1 MMMRCSRPGTPM
13 SMGNHYPLLLVQY
26 RGNANRKPWR
36 LMKVLFFKLAS
47 RTRRA
52 VINWWV
58 NFLLC
63 YFHDYFY
70 FFIFLLIFWLYKI
83 QWLNTFLSP
92 IPHPNPFFSK
102 AKTFSS
108 QFILFSFFHIPFERE
123 GGCFF
128 FIPSVDGCFLNWVF
142 QFWLSYKKNIT
153 SACSYYWWPQHC
165 VKITRVSER

>member
-1 MMMRCSRPGTPM
+1 MMMRCSRPGTQM

-47 RTRRA
+47 RTQKA

-63 YFHDYFY
+63 YFHVYFCIC
-70 FFIFLLIFWLYKI
+70 IFSWQFWQYKI
-83 QWLNTFLSP
+83 QWLNTFPSP

-102 AKTFSS
+102 AQKFSS
-108 QFILFSFFHIPFERE
+108 QFIFFSFVSYSVWKGRRL
-123 GGCFF
+123 GFF
-128 FIPSVDGCFLNWVF
+128 FRVCMDVF
-142 QFWLSYKKNIT
+142 WTGSFNFDLVIKNIT